1 MKIKNF
7 GAVIILLFIIAC
19 GGSEK
24 TFQLKVT
31 NNSDFAKS
39 DEFIEL
45 SLKEIKTKYTDF
57 NENNFLIFEGQNEI
71 PYQISSDENGS
82 KILFVCNL
90 EAGETKSLE
99 VKYDGG
105 EMKREY
111 KSRVFAG
118 LAPKKEN
125 VYYDGKFHGAEFEF
139 VDKYKVPVIHKD
151 HDALFKCEGPTW
163 ESDKVGYRFYLDW
176 RNATDIFGKKTSELV
191 LREVGQHDTVA
202 SDDSYH
208 HMQEWGMDVFK
219 VGSTLGIGSIAMLN
233 EGKVNMVA
241 KTDSNFYEL
250 LSNGPVQAAF
260 KTTYNG
266 WEVGKN
272 KYDLKSYI
280 SINAGS
286 RFTKQELIINN
297 DAQNLT
303 TGLAKYEG
311 TNFIEKKTPGGWSY
325 IALYGA
331 QTLVDKNDKLGIA
344 LFYNEKDLIEFT
356 EDEINYVVVLKP
368 VEGKVTYY
376 YCAAWEQEPNG
387 ITNENDFINY
397 LDNELQKLN
406 NPVKVEY

>member
-1 MKIKNF
+1 MKLKNLT
-7 GAVIILLFIIAC
+7 AVVALLILIAC
-19 GGSEK
+19 DTNGNSIQINIE
-24 TFQLKVT
+24 
-31 NNSDFAKS
+31 NNSAFART
-39 DEFIEL
+39 EELIEL
-45 SLKEIKTKYTDF
+45 SLTDIKTKYPDF
-57 NENNFLIFEGQNEI
+57 NENNFSLYDGENEI
-71 PYQISSDENGS
+71 PYQISFTENSG

-90 EAGETKSLE
+90 EANQTKFLE
-99 VKYDGG
+99 VKYESG

-118 LAPKKEN
+118 LAPKKGN
-125 VYYDGKFHGAEFEF
+125 VYYDGRFRGAEFEF
-139 VDKYKVPVIHKD
+139 VDKYKVPSIHKD

-191 LREVGQHDTVA
+191 LKEIGQHDTVA

-219 VGSTLGIGSIAMLN
+219 VGSTLGIGSIAMMN

-272 KYDLKSYI
+272 KYDLESFI
-280 SINAGS
+280 SIIAGS
-286 RFTKQELIINN
+286 RFTKQELVINN
-297 DAQNLT
+297 SAENLA
-303 TGLAKYEG
+303 TGLAKYKG
-311 TNFIEKKTPGGWSY
+311 TNFIEKKTSGGWSY

-331 QTLVDKNDKLGIA
+331 QTLVDENDKLGIA
-344 LFYNEKDLIEFT
+344 LFYNEKDLIEQT
-356 EDEINYVVVLKP
+356 EDDINYVVVLKP
-368 VEGKVTYY
+368 EGNKVTYY
-376 YCAAWEQEPNG
+376 YCAAWEQEPGG

-397 LDNELQKLN
+397 LDNELHKLN
-406 NPVKVEY
+406 NPVKVEF